1 MVPKMAVRKITI
13 RRGTAS
19 AWTSTNPTLSSGEMG
34 FESDTG
40 KFKIGTGV
48 LAWTS
53 LGYSNANLANAS
65 VDALSDVTVTSPSSG
80 QVLKWNGS
88 AWINSTDNAGT
99 TVNSID
105 DIADV
110 TITSVSSGQ
119 VLKWNGTAWVNS
131 TDNAGTT
138 INSID
143 DITDVTI
150 TSASSGQ
157 FLKWNGTAW
166 VNDAIDLGSDTVGN
180 YMSNVSAGTGI
191 SVSHTQGEGSTATL
205 SLNASIDNLSDV
217 TITSVSTGQV
227 LKWNGSAWINDT
239 DGGGTS
245 SSTPHPF
252 ALLG

>member
-1 MVPKMAVRKITI
+1 MAARKITI

-19 AWTSTNPTLSSGEMG
+19 SWTSTNPTLSSGEMG
-34 FESDTG
+34 FETDTG

-88 AWINSTDNAGT
+88 AWI
-99 TVNSID
+99 
-105 DIADV
+105 
-110 TITSVSSGQ
+110 
-119 VLKWNGTAWVNS
+119 NS

-252 ALLG
+252 GLLG